1 MAVLMSVSSILLCVL
16 CGEKIHNHRG
26 HRGTQRQK
34 QKPPHQRTERSRM
47 AVSPCDGINR
57 IRFKGSPSR
66 TLSPDQKSGLPRNDI
81 WFSSGRL
88 ILELEHAFRNCLDE
102 TDCELSQRKPGP

>member
-1 MAVLMSVSSILLCVL
+1 
-16 CGEKIHNHRG
+16 
-26 HRGTQRQK
+26 
-34 QKPPHQRTERSRM
+34 M
-47 AVSPCDGINR
+47 AVSPFDGINR

-102 TDCELSQRKPGP
+102 TDCELSQRKPGREDIRLQSISRRCVDESK